1 MRESPVNLW
10 SDWPSGIE
18 NSVAVPCGPGG
29 IGYGAGM
36 DDPSVGH
43 RWAPITDLTETD
55 RAAASEE
62 LPALADTWAQVR
74 GTLDP
79 RQVDDFN
86 ERLKREWAIETGI
99 IERLYTLD
107 QGTTQLL
114 IEQGI
119 DASLIASGST
129 DQAPEQVAGI
139 IGDHAEVVDWL
150 FDAVTEAR
158 PVSASFIKQLHQFM
172 TRKQLFAP
180 GIDMFGRRREVELRH
195 GQFKIR
201 PNNPMRPDGKVHEYC
216 PPEQVDSEMDRLIEL
231 HTRHTAASEA
241 PDVSAAWLHHR
252 FVQIHP
258 FQDGNGRIARA
269 IASLVLIGAGWF
281 PMVVTRDDRSRYIDT
296 LDSAN
301 DGDLEP
307 LIGLIADLQRKR
319 FVQAIGIT
327 EEIRREHVQVEQM
340 LDMIGD
346 MFGARSTPRHDELEA
361 AVDTAQVIWTQCK
374 ARCEELQNSL
384 SERLGLST
392 YRRVWSDV
400 GTDEDPRRRTWNRH
414 QVIDTA
420 QRLEYFANLR
430 VHHEWVRLGLD
441 TENGRSEILAS
452 FHGIGTEFR
461 GLIGVSMCFYRRHR
475 ETPDEYDDEDLLDHR
490 RQAMHVAEL
499 QPVCGEVFQINY
511 AEPLESVQRR
521 FKPWMERALV
531 LALDQ
536 WRRGEQPVDNHTS

>member
-1 MRESPVNLW
+1 MGEVE
-10 SDWPSGIE
+10 I
-18 NSVAVPCGPGG
+18 
-29 IGYGAGM
+29 
-36 DDPSVGH
+36 GH
-43 RWAPITDLTETD
+43 RWEPITDLTDAD
-55 RAAASEE
+55 RAGASEE
-62 LPALADTWAQVR
+62 LPALALTWDQVR

-107 QGTTQLL
+107 RGTTRLL
-114 IEQGI
+114 IEHGI
-119 DASLIASGST
+119 DAALIASDAT
-129 DQAPEQVAGI
+129 DQAPDQVAGI
-139 IGDHAEVVDWL
+139 IGDHAQVVDWL

-158 PVSASFIKQLHQFM
+158 PVSVSFIKQLHQFM
-172 TRKQLFAP
+172 TRKQLYAP

-216 PPEQVDSEMDRLIEL
+216 PPEQVDSEMDRLMEL
-231 HTRHTAASEA
+231 HTGHAAAVEA

-269 IASLVLIGAGWF
+269 IASLVLISAGWF

-301 DGDLEP
+301 DGDLGP
-307 LIGLIADLQRKR
+307 LIDLISDLQRKR

-327 EEIRREHVQVEQM
+327 EEIRREHVQVGQM
-340 LDMIGD
+340 LDLIGD
-346 MFGARSTPRHDELEA
+346 MFSDETAPAQADLGK
-361 AVDTAQVIWTQCK
+361 AVDTAEDVWQGCK
-374 ARCEELQNSL
+374 SRFEELADQL
-384 SERLGLST
+384 TERLGSSEH
-392 YRRVWSDV
+392 RRVWCDS
-400 GTDEDPRRRTWNRH
+400 GTDEDSRRRTWNRH

-420 QRLEYFANLR
+420 QQLDYFANLR

-441 TENGRSEILAS
+441 TENGRSEILTS
-452 FHGIGTEFR
+452 LHGIGTEFR

-475 ETPDEYDDEDLLDHR
+475 ETPDEYDQDEDDGHQ

-511 AEPLESVQRR
+511 AERSESVQRR
-521 FKPWMERALV
+521 FKPWVERALV

-536 WRRGEQPVDNHTS
+536 WRRGEQPLNNHAS

>member
-1 MRESPVNLW
+1 ME
-10 SDWPSGIE
+10 DIE
-18 NSVAVPCGPGG
+18 
-29 IGYGAGM
+29 
-36 DDPSVGH
+36 VGH
-43 RWAPITDLTETD
+43 RWAPITDLTDDD
-55 RAAASEE
+55 RASASEE
-62 LPALADTWAQVR
+62 LPALARTWDQVR

-107 QGTTQLL
+107 RGTTRLL
-114 IEQGI
+114 IEHGI
-119 DASLIASGST
+119 DAALIASDAT
-129 DQAPEQVAGI
+129 DQAPDQVAGI
-139 IGDHAEVVDWL
+139 IGDHAQVVDWL

-158 PVSASFIKQLHQFM
+158 PVSVSFIKQLHQFM
-172 TRKQLFAP
+172 TRKQLYAP

-201 PNNPMRPDGKVHEYC
+201 PNNPMRPDGKMHEYC
-216 PPEQVDSEMDRLIEL
+216 PPEQVDSEMDCLMEL
-231 HTRHTAASEA
+231 HASHAAAAEA

-269 IASLVLIGAGWF
+269 IASLVLISAGWF
-281 PMVVTRDDRSRYIDT
+281 PLVVTRDDRARYIDT
-296 LDSAN
+296 LDCAN
-301 DGDLEP
+301 DGDLGP
-307 LIGLIADLQRKR
+307 LIGLISDLQRKR

-340 LDMIGD
+340 LDLIGD
-346 MFGARSTPRHDELEA
+346 MFSDETAPTPADLGK
-361 AVDTAQVIWTQCK
+361 AVDTAGDVWQLCK
-374 ARCEELQNSL
+374 SRFEELADQL
-384 SERLGLST
+384 TERLGSSEH
-392 YRRVWSDV
+392 RRVWCDS
-400 GTDEDPRRRTWNRH
+400 GTDEDSRRRSRNRH
-414 QVIDTA
+414 QVIDAA
-420 QRLEYFANLR
+420 QDLDYFANLR

-452 FHGIGTEFR
+452 FHGIGREFR

-475 ETPDEYDDEDLLDHR
+475 ETPDEYDDEDDYGHR

-499 QPVCGEVFQINY
+499 QPVCDEVFQINY
-511 AEPLESVQRR
+511 AERSESVQRR
-521 FKPWMERALV
+521 FKPWVERALV

-536 WRRGEQPVDNHTS
+536 WRRGEQPLNNHAS